1 MCMHVHYHN
10 TVCAQ
15 IICGLNFRG
24 WRIKKNS
31 QFVFS
36 WMHVV
41 TKFILHICTI
51 ICNIIYVLK
60 ILEYH
65 TDSIRSANIGT
76 VKVESSV

>member
-1 MCMHVHYHN
+1 MCTITIPYVLKLFADS
-10 TVCAQ
+10 TFEVG
-15 IICGLNFRG
+15 GL
-24 WRIKKNS
+24 KKNS

-65 TDSIRSANIGT
+65 TDPIRSTNIGT